1 MKVIDLDVAGNHCE
15 LSEEIAMAT
24 KSHRLPNNSAGFT
37 LVELMVVMAI
47 LAVLAMLSVPVYESL
62 VKNTRSSTTILEIR
76 GIEKSIIASAADN
89 QTFPADLASVDL
101 GGMLDPWGNPYQ
113 YTKVPLREDFFSFK
127 LNTEFDIYSRGP
139 DGLTN
144 VDITHVDSLD
154 DIVRTGDGGWVGIAS
169 NF

>member
-1 MKVIDLDVAGNHCE
+1 MKVIDLDVAGNPWE
-15 LSEEIAMAT
+15 LSEDIALVT
-24 KSHRLPNNSAGFT
+24 KPRKLLNNSAGFT
-37 LVELMVVMAI
+37 LVELMMVMAI

-62 VKNTRSSTTILEIR
+62 VKNAKSSTAVLEIR

-89 QTFPADLASVDL
+89 QTFPADLASVGL
-101 GGMLDPWGNPYQ
+101 GDMLDPWGNPYQ

-127 LNTEFDIYSRGP
+127 LNIEFDIYSRGP
-139 DGLTN
+139 DGLTD

-154 DIVRTGDGGWVGIAS
+154 DIIRTSDGGWVGVAS